1 MHSASPDHLE
11 GEAASLQATSADG
24 PQKRRSTI
32 WLVLGGAAGI
42 GGSLLAA
49 AVVAGLA
56 ALAYLQGG
64 PDAALAPGIQ
74 AISLGAIGVLGL
86 PLLYWATR
94 GSSQPVGR
102 IRWAVAV
109 LAAALFFGGLALG
122 SVAFSRGILPWVLG
136 PIAHLM
142 AAGGPVLFTAFLA
155 LRQGPILSNRRGW
168 GHFLGG
174 LWAAPPI
181 AFVLELLVLVPAAIL
196 VFAGL
201 AVSDHGLSVLQAM
214 AAADL
219 ASDAEVTQLLSGL
232 IGEPIVVGVAIGFLA
247 AAVPLIEESVKS
259 VSIWPL
265 IPRRPSAAQAFLGGV
280 LCGSGYA
287 LFESLLLAQPGQD
300 WIPSMIAR
308 AGTPLIHAFGTGL
321 VSWGVI
327 EAVVNRRPLRLLG
340 LYLTA
345 AGIHG
350 IWNFTAL
357 AVGLSGFS
365 LEVGAGLISPA
376 AAGLV
381 GFSGLLVLL
390 SLSAGA
396 LVGLVGLP
404 RWLDRR

>member
-1 MHSASPDHLE
+1 MHSASTDQRKSR
-11 GEAASLQATSADG
+11 AADPQAATAEDRR
-24 PQKRRSTI
+24 KRGSTI

-49 AVVAGLA
+49 TVVAGFA
-56 ALAYLQGG
+56 GLAYLQGG
-64 PDAALAPGIQ
+64 ADAALAPGIQ

-94 GSSQPVGR
+94 VTSQPRGR
-102 IRWAVAV
+102 IRWWVAAF
-109 LAAALFFGGLALG
+109 AAALFFGGLALG

-136 PIAHLM
+136 PVAHLM
-142 AAGGPVLFTAFLA
+142 AAGGPVVFTAFLA
-155 LRQGPILSNRRGW
+155 LRQGPILSNQRGW
-168 GHFLGG
+168 GHFLAG
-174 LWAAPPI
+174 LWAAPPM
-181 AFVLELLVLVPAAIL
+181 AFVLELLILVPAAIV
-196 VFAGL
+196 VFVGL
-201 AVSDHGLSVLQAM
+201 AVSEHGLVLLQAM
-214 AAADL
+214 ASADL
-219 ASDAEVTQLLSGL
+219 ANNADVTQLLNGL
-232 IGEPIVVGVAIGFLA
+232 IGEPIVIGVAIGFLA

-265 IPRRPSAAQAFLGGV
+265 ISRRPSVAQAFLGGV

-287 LFESLLLAQPGQD
+287 LFESLLLAQPGKD

-321 VSWGVI
+321 VSWGVV
-327 EAVVNRRPLRLLG
+327 EVVVNRKPLRLLG
-340 LYLTA
+340 LYLAA

-350 IWNFTAL
+350 MWNFTAL

-365 LEVGAGLISPA
+365 LEVGAGLLTPA

-381 GFSGLLVLL
+381 GFSGLAVLL

-396 LVGLVGLP
+396 LVGVVGLP
-404 RWLDRR
+404 RWLDKR

>member
-1 MHSASPDHLE
+1 MHSASPE
-11 GEAASLQATSADG
+11 QRKVEAAGPEVSPADD
-24 PQKRRSTI
+24 PQKRRSMI
-32 WLVLGGAAGI
+32 WLVLAGVLGI

-49 AVVAGLA
+49 SVVGAFAVFAF
-56 ALAYLQGG
+56 LQGG
-64 PDAALAPGIQ
+64 MDAALAPGIQ
-74 AISLGAIGVLGL
+74 AISLGAIGGLGL

-94 GSSQPVGR
+94 GSSQPVER
-102 IRWAVAV
+102 VNWAVAV

-122 SVAFSRGILPWVLG
+122 NVAFSRGIMPWVLG

-142 AAGGPVLFTAFLA
+142 AAGGPVVFTAFLA

-174 LWAAPPI
+174 LWAAPSI
-181 AFVLELLVLVPAAIL
+181 AFVLELLVLVPAAVV
-196 VFAGL
+196 VFVGLAFSENGL
-201 AVSDHGLSVLQAM
+201 AVLQAL
-214 AAADL
+214 ASADL
-219 ASDAEVTQLLSGL
+219 ASDADLTQLLSSL
-232 IGEPIVVGVAIGFLA
+232 IGEPIVIGVAIAFLA
-247 AAVPLIEESVKS
+247 VAVPLIEESVKS

-265 IPRRPSAAQAFLGGV
+265 IPRRPSVAQAFLGGV

-287 LFESLLLAQPGQD
+287 LFESLLLAQPGED

-350 IWNFTAL
+350 IWNLTAL

-365 LEVGAGLISPA
+365 LEAGAGLLSPV